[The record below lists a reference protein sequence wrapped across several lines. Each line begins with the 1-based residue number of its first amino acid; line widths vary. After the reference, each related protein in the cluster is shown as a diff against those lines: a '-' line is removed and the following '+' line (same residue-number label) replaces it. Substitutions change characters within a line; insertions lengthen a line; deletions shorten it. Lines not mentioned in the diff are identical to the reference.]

1 VTKHLL
7 GGFLPEPRPITILC
21 ITSYEKGQEFLR
33 TCKKLG
39 CRVLLLT
46 VEKLRDGDWPR
57 ESVDEFFFMPE
68 ELPVQAII
76 NTVSYLARWQPIDRI
91 VALDEFDLEN
101 AAYLREHLRIPGMG
115 LTTIRYFRDKLAMR
129 GKAQGSGVPVP
140 EFIHVL
146 NHQALNDFMA
156 RVKSPWLLKPRS
168 QASGIGMKKIN
179 EPHEL
184 WPYLDQLG
192 DAQSTY
198 LLEQFVTGDVFHID
212 SIVSERQVVF
222 AEAHAYGTPPLNTS
236 HDGGVFTTGTL
247 PRDSAEAKALYRLN
261 REVIESLGLVRGV
274 THTEFLRA
282 REDGK
287 FYFLEIA
294 ARVGGAY
301 ITDVVEAATG
311 INLWREWARLE
322 VGSGKSPY
330 SLPAIREDYAGVV
343 LSLARQEC
351 PDTSAYND
359 PEIVYRVTKKHHAGF
374 VLRSPRNERVVE
386 LLDSYAARIAHDF
399 LATAPVP
406 ERPTA

>member
-1 VTKHLL
+1 MS
-7 GGFLPEPRPITILC
+7 EARPITILC
-21 ITSYEKGQEFLR
+21 ISSYEKGQEFLR
-33 TCKKLG
+33 ACKNLG

-46 VEKLRDGDWPR
+46 VEKLRDADWPR
-57 ESVDEFFFMPE
+57 ESIDEFFFMPE

-76 NTVSYLARWQPIDRI
+76 NTVSYLARWQPIDRV

-101 AAYLREHLRIPGMG
+101 VAALREHLRIPGMG

-129 GKAQGSGVPVP
+129 GRAQESGISVP

-156 RVKSPWLLKPRS
+156 RVKPPWLLKPRS
-168 QASGIGMKKIN
+168 QAAGIGMKKIQAAQ
-179 EPHEL
+179 EL
-184 WPYLDQLG
+184 WPLLEQLG
-192 DAQSTY
+192 DAQSNY
-198 LLEQFVTGDVFHID
+198 LLEQFVPGDVFHID
-212 SIVSERQVVF
+212 SIVSERKVVF

-236 HDGGVFTTGTL
+236 HDGGVFTTRTL
-247 PRDSAEAKALYRLN
+247 PRASAEAKTLNKLN

-301 ITDVVEAATG
+301 IVDVVEAATG
-311 INLWREWARLE
+311 INLWREWARIE
-322 VGSGKSPY
+322 VGAGKSPY
-330 SLPAIREDYAGVV
+330 DLPETRKEYGGVV
-343 LSLARQEC
+343 LSLARQDC
-351 PDTSAYND
+351 PDTSAYTD
-359 PEIVYRVTKKHHAGF
+359 SEIVYRVTKKHHAGF
-374 VLRSPRNERVVE
+374 VLRSPKNERIIE
-386 LLDSYAARIAHDF
+386 LLDSYTARFVQDF